1 MAKIRSF
8 FKREPVFMISFL
20 AAVISCFFVH
30 PDAKY
35 IDYLDFHTLALLYSL
50 MVVVAGLRKA
60 GVFTAL
66 ARTLCL
72 RAKSTRSIGLVLVG
86 LCFFSPMFFT
96 NDVAL
101 LTFVPFAIVVLGMT
115 GRRQDL
121 IRIIVLQTVAANLGS
136 MLTPVGNSRSLY
148 LYSFYNIPFFTFL
161 SITFPVWLLSFIV
174 LLAICLFTKRQ
185 PIIPYFEEDAEM
197 NKKALWV
204 YLILFGLCMLTVLR
218 FLDWPIML
226 AIILIVLL
234 IFQRKTIL
242 EADFMLLLTF
252 VAFFVFAGNLARID
266 EVDHMLQSLLSGREY
281 WVTILTS
288 QLISNV
294 PAALLLSNFTENMK
308 ALLLGVNIGSLG
320 TPIASLAS
328 LISLKFYA
336 QTEGADI
343 GKFLLEFTIVNV
355 GLLVLLSVFQ
365 AVVL

>member
-1 MAKIRSF
+1 
-8 FKREPVFMISFL
+8 
-20 AAVISCFFVH
+20 
-30 PDAKY
+30 
-35 IDYLDFHTLALLYSL
+35 
-50 MVVVAGLRKA
+50 
-60 GVFTAL
+60 
-66 ARTLCL
+66 
-72 RAKSTRSIGLVLVG
+72 
-86 LCFFSPMFFT
+86 
-96 NDVAL
+96 
-101 LTFVPFAIVVLGMT
+101 
-115 GRRQDL
+115 
-121 IRIIVLQTVAANLGS
+121 
-136 MLTPVGNSRSLY
+136 
-148 LYSFYNIPFFTFL
+148 
-161 SITFPVWLLSFIV
+161 
-174 LLAICLFTKRQ
+174 
-185 PIIPYFEEDAEM
+185 M

-234 IFQRKTIL
+234 VFQRKTIL

-266 EVDHMLQSLLSGREY
+266 EVNHMLQSLLSGREY

>member
-8 FKREPVFMISFL
+8 FKREPVFVISLL
-20 AAVISCFFVH
+20 AAVVSCFFVH

-35 IDYLDFHTLALLYSL
+35 IDYLDLRTLALLYSL

-60 GVFTAL
+60 GVFTTL

-72 RAKSTRSIGLVLVG
+72 RAKSTRAIGLILVG
-86 LCFFSPMFFT
+86 LCFFSSMFLT

-101 LTFVPFAIVVLGMT
+101 LTFVPFAVVVLGMA

-121 IRIIVLQTVAANLGS
+121 IRIVVMQTVAANLGS
-136 MLTPVGNSRSLY
+136 MLTPVGNPQSLY

-161 SITFPVWLLSFIV
+161 SIAFPVWILSFVVI
-174 LLAICLFTKRQ
+174 LAICLFMKRL
-185 PIIPYFEEDAEM
+185 PITPSFDEDTGM
-197 NKKALWV
+197 NRKALWV

-218 FLDWPIML
+218 VLEWPIML

-234 IFQRKTIL
+234 VFERKTIL

-266 EVDHMLQSLLSGREY
+266 AVNHMLQSLLEGREY
-281 WVTILTS
+281 WVTVLTS
-288 QLISNV
+288 QIISNV
-294 PAALLLSNFTENMK
+294 PAALLLSNFTTNMK
-308 ALLLGVNIGSLG
+308 SLLLAVNIGSLG

-328 LISLKFYA
+328 LISLKLYT
-336 QTEGADI
+336 QTEEASV

-355 GLLVLLSVFQ
+355 GLLAVLSVFQ
-365 AVVL
+365 AFIL